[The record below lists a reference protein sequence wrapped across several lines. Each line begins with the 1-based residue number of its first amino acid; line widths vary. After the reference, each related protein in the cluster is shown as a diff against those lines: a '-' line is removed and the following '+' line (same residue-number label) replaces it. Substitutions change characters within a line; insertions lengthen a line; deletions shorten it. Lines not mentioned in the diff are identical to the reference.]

1 MIIGILALQGNFKKH
16 FDSFYKL
23 NVKSIYVRTLEDLM
37 KSDALVI
44 PGGESTTITKL
55 LKKNSLIKPLAEYS
69 KIKNIFGTC
78 AGSILMCNDI
88 NDKTIENI
96 GCINVKIKR
105 NAWGS
110 QIHSFNN
117 NIIIKN
123 GSENYNYPGIFIR
136 APKIISY
143 DNTCQLLG
151 SIDNDK
157 TPVLLRNKL
166 HLIGTFH
173 PELTDDLSIHKYFIK
188 MIHE

>member
-23 NVKSIYVRTLEDLM
+23 NVNTIYVKTVEDLM

-55 LKKNSLIKPLAEYS
+55 LKKNLLINPLRDYS

-78 AGSILMCNDI
+78 AGSILMSSNT
-88 NDKTIENI
+88 NDKTIESIN
-96 GCINVKIKR
+96 CINVEIKR

-117 NIIIKN
+117 NVIVKK
-123 GSENYNYPGIFIR
+123 GSEMYNYPGIFIR

-143 DNTCQLLG
+143 DSSCQLLG
-151 SIDNDK
+151 FIDNEK
-157 TPVLLRNKL
+157 IPVLLRNKL

>member
-23 NVKSIYVRTLEDLM
+23 NVNTIYVKTVEDLM

-55 LKKNSLIKPLAEYS
+55 LKKNLLINPLRDYS

-78 AGSILMCNDI
+78 AGSILMSSNT
-88 NDKTIENI
+88 NDKTIESIN
-96 GCINVKIKR
+96 CINVEIKR

-117 NIIIKN
+117 NVIVNISQIESSIGKF
-123 GSENYNYPGIFIR
+123 YNRADLMFI
-136 APKIISY
+136 
-143 DNTCQLLG
+143 
-151 SIDNDK
+151 
-157 TPVLLRNKL
+157 
-166 HLIGTFH
+166 IGTTSANRLISK
-173 PELTDDLSIHKYFIK
+173 ELQVL
-188 MIHE
+188 